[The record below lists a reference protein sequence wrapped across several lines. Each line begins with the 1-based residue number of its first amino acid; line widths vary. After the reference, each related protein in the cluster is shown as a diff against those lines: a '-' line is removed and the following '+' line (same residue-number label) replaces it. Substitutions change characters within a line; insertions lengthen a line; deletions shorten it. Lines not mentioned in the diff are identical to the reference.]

1 MKTFEEI
8 RKEII
13 NLSEGKISMATLK
26 KGDKVQMRF
35 KGRGAKNQGFKNGD
49 NPYGEGNKIQILGFG
64 TVKRGAKATAKNAI
78 FNSVADFKTKWKEEL
93 KANIRN
99 HPSQE
104 EAEDWERDLSGYTA
118 AEKLD
123 KNINHIIDQS
133 NGKGTSTG
141 KKLKA
146 ASGWT
151 CYIYKV
157 LDGENKGD
165 ISYVHVS
172 DDGSWTKYWDTDTE
186 FWLESRNQANRNLTE
201 GVLNKNTIKNKAGW
215 DKLMKELLKLG
226 KSAGFKMTV
235 PPGSD
240 STQRKPSLEKEPFFS
255 PNYASA
261 IEGIYYTVSDWE
273 DGMMDDD
280 GPMPKKMSKIKA
292 NKQGSYDII
301 NHGDDSITDLM
312 AEIYIAL
319 KDFEKAG
326 ADINAEKEYKRLV
339 G

>member
-1 MKTFEEI
+1 MKTFKEIREEI
-8 RKEII
+8 RK
-13 NLSEGKISMATLK
+13 LSEGKISMDTLK
-26 KGDKVQMRF
+26 
-35 KGRGAKNQGFKNGD
+35 
-49 NPYGEGNKIQILGFG
+49 
-64 TVKRGAKATAKNAI
+64 T
-78 FNSVADFKTKWKEEL
+78 
-93 KANIRN
+93 
-99 HPSQE
+99 
-104 EAEDWERDLSGYTA
+104 
-118 AEKLD
+118 
-123 KNINHIIDQS
+123 
-133 NGKGTSTG
+133 
-141 KKLKA
+141 
-146 ASGWT
+146 
-151 CYIYKV
+151 
-157 LDGENKGD
+157 
-165 ISYVHVS
+165 
-172 DDGSWTKYWDTDTE
+172 
-186 FWLESRNQANRNLTE
+186 RNQANRNLTE

-326 ADINAEKEYKRLV
+326 ADINADSEYKRLI

>member
-8 RKEII
+8 RKEIR
-13 NLSEGKISMATLK
+13 NLS
-26 KGDKVQMRF
+26 
-35 KGRGAKNQGFKNGD
+35 
-49 NPYGEGNKIQILGFG
+49 
-64 TVKRGAKATAKNAI
+64 
-78 FNSVADFKTKWKEEL
+78 
-93 KANIRN
+93 
-99 HPSQE
+99 
-104 EAEDWERDLSGYTA
+104 
-118 AEKLD
+118 
-123 KNINHIIDQS
+123 
-133 NGKGTSTG
+133 
-141 KKLKA
+141 
-146 ASGWT
+146 
-151 CYIYKV
+151 
-157 LDGENKGD
+157 
-165 ISYVHVS
+165 
-172 DDGSWTKYWDTDTE
+172 
-186 FWLESRNQANRNLTE
+186 E

-215 DKLMKELLKLG
+215 NKLMKELLKLG